1 MSAAELFGVEDGQ
14 QWWVATACSPT
25 EHERPP
31 GRSERRLH
39 RGPKREGRR
48 MSMPHARSR
57 LPALAAERLVAR
69 DAIAPSRVRLLAN
82 FAIFEAAWFAAILGA
97 AHGAPAWGTA
107 AVVAAI
113 AWHVAISARPL
124 TELALAVILCVIGS
138 IAESIV
144 VMQGHVAYPS
154 GQPVAWLAPY
164 WMVALWG
171 EFAIALNVTLRWL
184 KNRPLLAFVLGAVA
198 GPLSFIGGVRLGGAR
213 FVDATPA
220 LIMLACM
227 WGVLMPLLMA
237 LSNRFDGV
245 SVAPRRKGFRA

>member
-1 MSAAELFGVEDGQ
+1 MSL
-14 QWWVATACSPT
+14 
-25 EHERPP
+25 
-31 GRSERRLH
+31 
-39 RGPKREGRR
+39 
-48 MSMPHARSR
+48 PHAPSR

-69 DAIAPSRVRLLAN
+69 DASVPSRVRLLAN
-82 FAIFEAAWFAAILGA
+82 FIVFEAAWFAAILGA

-107 AVVAAI
+107 AVVAAV

-124 TELALAVILCVIGS
+124 TELALAAVLCAIG
-138 IAESIV
+138 AVVETFV

-184 KNRPLLAFVLGAVA
+184 KNRPLLAVVLGAVA
-198 GPLSFIGGVRLGGAR
+198 GPLSFVGGVRLGGAR

-220 LIMLACM
+220 LVTLAVT

-245 SVAPRRKGFRA
+245 AVPPPRKASRA